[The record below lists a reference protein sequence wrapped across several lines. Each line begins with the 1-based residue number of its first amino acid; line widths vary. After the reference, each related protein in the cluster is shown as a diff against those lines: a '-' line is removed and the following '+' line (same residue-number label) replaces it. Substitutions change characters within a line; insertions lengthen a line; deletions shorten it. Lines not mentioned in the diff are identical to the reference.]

1 MNATGFHE
9 SSEHSGQDRLPQVLF
24 AAYVVVW
31 VLTAIKPFNRQDWL
45 LENLLVFAAVPGLAF
60 TYPKFRFSDCSDML
74 ITVYLILHAIG
85 GHTEI
90 TNELERP
97 ILVGTLIGEVEQRRL
112 ITPRGARPGDRILLT
127 NGVPIEATAILA
139 REFPERL
146 PRALSA
152 AELRQALSFL
162 RQPGISVVRDAQIAL
177 RAGPVTA
184 MHDPTEGGLVTA
196 LWELAEASGRPF
208 CFDPSAVPIPK
219 LAARVCRAFALDPLR
234 AIASGALLLTAPTA
248 SAGRLQRALESEG
261 IVCAEI
267 GVVERGPAGVWQISR
282 DRRVRVKPRWKPS
295 RQRAIPC

>member
-1 MNATGFHE
+1 M
-9 SSEHSGQDRLPQVLF
+9 
-24 AAYVVVW
+24 
-31 VLTAIKPFNRQDWL
+31 
-45 LENLLVFAAVPGLAF
+45 
-60 TYPKFRFSDCSDML
+60 
-74 ITVYLILHAIG
+74 
-85 GHTEI
+85 
-90 TNELERP
+90 
-97 ILVGTLIGEVEQRRL
+97 VE
-112 ITPRGARPGDRILLT
+112 

-152 AELRQALSFL
+152 AELRKALSFL

-196 LWELAEASGRPF
+196 LWELAEASGRRL

-267 GVVERGPAGVWQISR
+267 GAVERGPAGAWQISR
-282 DRRVRVKPRWKPS
+282 GRRVRVKPPWRDELARIFESTRTGRRHHEPDHRKN
-295 RQRAIPC
+295 